1 MQNVSLRIVS
11 MKEKKIFLEVFFLFM
26 EKFVYTVWIKRVNLL
41 ILTIPLFNL
50 QHYLYTVLIIL
61 NVGYFIISITIVL
74 SILSLTL
81 FIDE

>member
-1 MQNVSLRIVS
+1 M
-11 MKEKKIFLEVFFLFM
+11 EVFFYLWRNF
-26 EKFVYTVWIKRVNLL
+26 YTQCGLSELILL